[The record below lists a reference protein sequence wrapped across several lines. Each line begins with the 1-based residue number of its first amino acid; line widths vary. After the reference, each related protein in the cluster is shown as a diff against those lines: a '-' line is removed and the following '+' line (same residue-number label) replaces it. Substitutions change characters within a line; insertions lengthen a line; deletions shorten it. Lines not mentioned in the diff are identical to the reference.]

1 MLYTIENSNLKVSV
15 ETKGAQL
22 KSVFSKDTGVEYL
35 WQGDA
40 KYWTGRAYNLF
51 PFVGRFAE
59 GKYVVEGREYALTAR
74 SVMIAKPLEYH
85 YVLIDKGVRYERYII
100 RFTEE
105 SLTEETAEVL
115 FGLLNG
121 DDESRCFGFSG
132 EVSDTIVSIFEH
144 SHIADTLPDGRADSY
159 RSMLLSELIY
169 LFSLA
174 RSEQATTYDC
184 ELGARVIKY
193 LNEHINRNLSL
204 DFLSK
209 KFFVSKYYLCRVFK
223 KHNGISIHGYMMQKR
238 VMLAKQLIEGGT
250 SAAVAA
256 RTVGFR
262 DYSAFYRAFVKI
274 IGKPP
279 ISTRT

>member
-1 MLYTIENSNLKVSV
+1 MPELLGGKIIRIGHNVVTAVPKTLGQSHCHDSYEL
-15 ETKGAQL
+15 
-22 KSVFSKDTGVEYL
+22 
-35 WQGDA
+35 
-40 KYWTGRAYNLF
+40 LF
-51 PFVGRFAE
+51 VMEGS